1 MGGRERVKNKF
12 FEYIHDNPII
22 GAVTDMDRLDEVI
35 ASPCKI
41 VFLLMGDIL
50 NIERMVEV
58 LKENGKLVYLHIDLL
73 GGVSRDN
80 IALKYIY
87 ENVRPDGIIT
97 TKSNLVRTARDLN
110 LFTVQRLFLL
120 DSLAL
125 ESGIKSIKTAKPDAV
140 EVLPGIIPKL
150 VEEIKRETRVPIVA
164 GGLIKD
170 KTDVFQVLNAGAIGV
185 STSKTEVWHM

>member
-1 MGGRERVKNKF
+1 MKNKF